1 MERPKQR
8 RHRCK
13 DPTKLDI
20 NSLTGEER
28 VPVVHKGTGRRVRHT
43 CFPSLLN
50 KFSCEKSSNSPQYE
64 AEKAGKTPN
73 SDLTSTCPP
82 SQLGGAMAPAI
93 KELSRWLDANSEYY
107 VAPDWADVVKHS
119 VSIIHCDSVCRSLM
133 TFSSRHKHQKL

>member
-28 VPVVHKGTGRRVRHT
+28 VPVVHRGTGRRVDNTHT
-43 CFPSLLN
+43 HTHESHECAKPPSSTQHPQVTDIVPSLPAL
-50 KFSCEKSSNSPQYE
+50 
-64 AEKAGKTPN
+64 
-73 SDLTSTCPP
+73 
-82 SQLGGAMAPAI
+82 QLGGAMAPAI

-119 VSIIHCDSVCRSLM
+119 VSINVLMSSMTCCRQE
-133 TFSSRHKHQKL
+133 HQPV